1 MLEWLCQLKLG
12 VRTRVKL
19 SIAPYNAVDLRVR
32 STLLTGFVGKF
43 GRMRGTRHGKFL
55 DISSSVSGTATTAY
69 NTVRMLRHANMACML
84 KSNR

>member
-1 MLEWLCQLKLG
+1 MLERLCQLKFG
-12 VRTRVKL
+12 VQQGDKL

-43 GRMRGTRHGKFL
+43 GMMRGTRHSIFL
-55 DISSSVSGTATTAY
+55 DISSSVSGTAATAY

-84 KSNR
+84 